1 MARSAAVAAV
11 EAETPWTRESF
22 RSGLASLTAST
33 ATASR
38 RYAADACTLAYLAAQ
53 VPRRA
58 GDETGGTAWTSFRR
72 EVAVARSVSDQA
84 AAAEIRAALRLTSVL
99 PQTLE
104 LLHGGR
110 ITVARAR
117 AFVEQLHPYDD
128 HVARRLDADLA
139 AEVCRLAPWR
149 MKQLVR
155 RAVLA
160 LDPDAAAVRTAAQ
173 TAARGVRVEALED
186 GQGCVVITGPAAPL
200 TRWHATLDARARALR
215 AAGDPRNL
223 DALRFD
229 LAVSTFPC
237 STHGPA
243 DSAALGD
250 AAESSGVAADAAA
263 TAPAGRRLSGLEAA
277 SSDCRMSRPVQA
289 TIVVPVETAL
299 GLSDEPAWLDG
310 YGWIDA
316 PTSRTLLL
324 DAELRRACADR
335 TTGQLVDLDSTTRRP
350 LPTPTG
356 LRATLLDIITGELEL
371 TDTAWRTE
379 PSHDPSPALRSFTT
393 LRDRTCDGPTQ
404 SRSRATTCDQDHD
417 RPWPTGPTAAWNLA
431 SRNRRTHQ
439 LKHRGW
445 TPIRTA
451 TATTWTSPAGQ
462 VVEVPRPQEPPP
474 GVDRDPSHQPPSLP
488 DPDQLT
494 ATDAHALQPPG
505 DDDTPP
511 WLPPGQRQPPTDPA
525 VLDGSDDPPF

>member
-1 MARSAAVAAV
+1 MVRTAAIAAV

-139 AEVCRLAPWR
+139 ADVSRLAAWR

-160 LDPDAAAVRTAAQ
+160 LDPDAAAVRAAAQ
-173 TAARGVRVEALED
+173 TAARGLRLEALDD

-229 LAVSTFPC
+229 LAVSAFPC
-237 STHGPA
+237 TTHNPA
-243 DSAALGD
+243 DTSPRPTPAQRRATPARRATLPPPAAPPRPAALPRP
-250 AAESSGVAADAAA
+250 AA
-263 TAPAGRRLSGLEAA
+263 RLPPGCACPGSRPPRV
-277 SSDCRMSRPVQA
+277 DCRMSRPVQA
-289 TIVVPVETAL
+289 TIIVPVETSL

-335 TTGQLVDLDSTTRRP
+335 STGQLIDLAAP
-350 LPTPTG
+350 
-356 LRATLLDIITGELEL
+356 
-371 TDTAWRTE
+371 
-379 PSHDPSPALRSFTT
+379 
-393 LRDRTCDGPTQ
+393 DG
-404 SRSRATTCDQDHD
+404 DH
-417 RPWPTGPTAAWNLA
+417 
-431 SRNRRTHQ
+431 
-439 LKHRGW
+439 HR
-445 TPIRTA
+445 
-451 TATTWTSPAGQ
+451 
-462 VVEVPRPQEPPP
+462 PPP
-474 GVDRDPSHQPPSLP
+474 ACARPCSTSS
-488 DPDQLT
+488 
-494 ATDAHALQPPG
+494 
-505 DDDTPP
+505 
-511 WLPPGQRQPPTDPA
+511 PTT
-525 VLDGSDDPPF
+525 SS